1 MSVFCCHHH
10 CHFRRHVLRKYMQCR
25 HLTVNLRHR
34 CGGRIIAF
42 ASGETVPVSLLLLSS
57 TASVYLKLPKN
68 HCVLYSELGVHLD
81 SLEGTLLLPNC
92 SMYENDFGTAH
103 THSSTGHLFF
113 VCFFCKCG
121 AMWSTS
127 SRVLWP
133 CLSCSLHRLDS
144 YGWWLYIPHNES
156 VVCFGIACKWRSIS
170 ICVVVETTSL
180 LQISVGNVPIAFR
193 GCVLPVLLFRQG
205 S

>member
-25 HLTVNLRHR
+25 HPNVNLRHR

-42 ASGETVPVSLLLLSS
+42 ASGVPVPVSLLLLSATCIS
-57 TASVYLKLPKN
+57 ILKTLKLPKN

-127 SRVLWP
+127 SRVL
-133 CLSCSLHRLDS
+133 
-144 YGWWLYIPHNES
+144 
-156 VVCFGIACKWRSIS
+156 
-170 ICVVVETTSL
+170 
-180 LQISVGNVPIAFR
+180 
-193 GCVLPVLLFRQG
+193 
-205 S
+205 